1 MDLVSQNST
10 GGSEVN
16 LFLGFTV
23 EGGQLDKFMF
33 SNLGETGSSDLRPF
47 FVFIIGVLGACLHI
61 ALIFQWEC
69 NWVMIL

>member
-23 EGGQLDKFMF
+23 EGAHLDKFKF

-47 FVFIIGVLGACLHI
+47 FVFIIGVLGESLHI
-61 ALIFQWEC
+61 ALIFQWKC